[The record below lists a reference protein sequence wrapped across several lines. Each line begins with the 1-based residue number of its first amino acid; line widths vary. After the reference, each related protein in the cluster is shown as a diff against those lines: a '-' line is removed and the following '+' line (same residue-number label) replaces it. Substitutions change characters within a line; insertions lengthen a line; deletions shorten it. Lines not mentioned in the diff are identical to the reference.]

1 MMRPMEGSAGERAY
15 HWTRGR
21 ILDATFA
28 PSTMITEGEIAAL
41 VGVSRTPV
49 REAFLRLAGEGF
61 LRLYP
66 KRGAMVV
73 PVTEA
78 DMREVL
84 EARLLVEPWAAA
96 VAARRADHH
105 DLARTLDEHVRALEA
120 AARDRDAAAYQDS
133 DRAFHV
139 AIVEATQNRLLAEFY
154 RGLRDRQLRVGAA
167 ALAVSRDRDR
177 TILSEHRAIVE
188 AIATGDPELAASTV
202 RDHVRSTQAALRLP
216 VGALTLPSDPSSA

>member
-1 MMRPMEGSAGERAY
+1 MEGSASERAY

-28 PSTMITEGEIAAL
+28 PSTMITEGEIADL

-78 DMREVL
+78 DMREVI

-96 VAARRADHH
+96 IAAARPDHADLASALGQHVDALGAAARRD
-105 DLARTLDEHVRALEA
+105 DG
-120 AARDRDAAAYQDS
+120 AAYQEA

-139 AIVEATQNRLLAEFY
+139 AIVEATDNRLVAEFY

-167 ALAVSRDRDR
+167 ALAGSSGRDR
-177 TILSEHRAIVE
+177 TILSEHRAIVD
-188 AIATGDPELAASTV
+188 AVAAGDADLAADTV
-202 RDHVRSTQAALRLP
+202 RDHVRSTQDALQIAT
-216 VGALTLPSDPSSA
+216 GS

>member
-1 MMRPMEGSAGERAY
+1 MACVDGSASERAY
-15 HWTRGR
+15 DWTRGR

-28 PSTMITEGEIAAL
+28 PSSMITEGEIAGL

-78 DMREVL
+78 DVREVL
-84 EARLLVEPWAAA
+84 EARLLVEPWAAG
-96 VAARRADHH
+96 VAAGRADHG
-105 DLARTLDEHVRALEA
+105 DLARTLAVHVRDLEGA
-120 AARDRDAAAYQDS
+120 DAGGDAAAYQEA

-139 AIVEATQNRLLAEFY
+139 TIVEATGNRLLAEFY
-154 RGLRDRQLRVGAA
+154 GSLRDRQLRMGAT
-167 ALAVSRDRDR
+167 ALVVSRGRDR
-177 TILSEHRAIVE
+177 TILTEHRAIVD
-188 AIATGDPELAASTV
+188 AIGSGDPDLAATTV
-202 RDHVRSTQAALRLP
+202 RDHVRSTQAALRT
-216 VGALTLPSDPSSA
+216 ASAS

>member
-1 MMRPMEGSAGERAY
+1 MDGSASERAY
-15 HWTRGR
+15 LWTRER

-28 PSTMITEGEIAAL
+28 PSSMITEGEIAEL

-49 REAFLRLAGEGF
+49 REAFLQLAGEGF

-78 DMREVL
+78 DMHEVL

-96 VAARRADHH
+96 IAAGRPDHA
-105 DLARTLDEHVRALEA
+105 DLAHVLLAHVDDLDA
-120 AARDRDAAAYQDS
+120 AARAHDGAAYQDA

-139 AIVEATQNRLLAEFY
+139 TIVEATDNRLVAEFY

-167 ALAVSRDRDR
+167 ALALSRGRDRS
-177 TILSEHRAIVE
+177 ILTEHRAIVD
-188 AIATGDPELAASTV
+188 AVASGDGDLAVATV

-216 VGALTLPSDPSSA
+216 ADA